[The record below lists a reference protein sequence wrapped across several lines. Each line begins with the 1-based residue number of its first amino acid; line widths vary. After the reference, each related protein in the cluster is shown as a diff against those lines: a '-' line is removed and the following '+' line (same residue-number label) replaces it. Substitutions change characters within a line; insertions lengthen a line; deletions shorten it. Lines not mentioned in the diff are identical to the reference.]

1 MECFSLFRAI
11 FTPLVTMDDQ
21 HSADNDND
29 DHYSSQIIEEEDL
42 FFDDASIVDDPDS
55 ALLFAEA
62 VAQQTFSGP
71 LDDAPPETDSQGT
84 LLHRL
89 AGPSAHKVRIYQSQV
104 CT

>member
-1 MECFSLFRAI
+1 
-11 FTPLVTMDDQ
+11 MDDQ